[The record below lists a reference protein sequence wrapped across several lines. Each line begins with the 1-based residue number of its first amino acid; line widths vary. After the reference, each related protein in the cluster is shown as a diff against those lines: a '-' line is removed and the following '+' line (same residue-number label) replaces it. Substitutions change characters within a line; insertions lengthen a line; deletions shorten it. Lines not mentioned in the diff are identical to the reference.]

1 MAGKESGMTTVAHR
15 FAADFLSFD
24 KNRPSAEATG
34 TRAQAQA
41 QAQAQVQAHAH
52 TQAVSLAGGLDFVFV
67 HTAACPPSAHSV
79 RLFTQQKSNS
89 SIDTGAVD
97 PTFGKSGRTTPC
109 SENGHLVIEE
119 ISSSGSVPK
128 LIARNPTSFDYLL
141 LAGQIVRGGKQ
152 NRGINADIL
161 IGANSSIEIPV
172 TCVEQGRWSD
182 ASSHDFSND
191 FSHGGFEPPSVRS
204 AKMRSVHA
212 QRRVGDAATAD
223 QSAVWEE
230 ISAMQSAVRAES
242 ASNDLLQSIA
252 HARFSREAPRAQ
264 TIEPAHAHHL
274 AQLDRELAALEE
286 QRHRLIHALQDTSQ
300 ENAAQFDA
308 LRKRLL
314 EVEQQSSAL
323 RKQQLQALRRPQVM
337 PYVVQPDAMHNAN
350 IAAKGACGLLLFFNG
365 KFMTGDIFANPDWFA
380 SVYDD
385 LRDAALLSWDV
396 TARANAEQLR
406 VTSRRATF
414 PVEQTARTILRDAL
428 AGEWDERKSIGSGRS
443 LILNHPFI
451 ESSMIV
457 GNEDTPLHILLG
469 TTLDG
474 ASRGPR
480 SPRVFRTPRV
490 SDVHEGED
498 E

>member
-1 MAGKESGMTTVAHR
+1 MTTVAHR

-24 KNRPSAEATG
+24 KNWPGAEATG
-34 TRAQAQA
+34 TQTD
-41 QAQAQVQAHAH
+41 AQVQARAR
-52 TQAVSLAGGLDFVFV
+52 TRAVSLASGLDFVFAY
-67 HTAACPPSAHSV
+67 TTACPPSAHSV
-79 RLFTQQKSNS
+79 RLFTHQKSAPSNDS
-89 SIDTGAVD
+89 STVD
-97 PTFGKSGRTTPC
+97 PASGESGRTTAAP
-109 SENGHLVIEE
+109 ENGHLVIEE

-161 IGANSSIEIPV
+161 IRANSSIEIPV

-182 ASSHDFSND
+182 TGSHNFSND

-204 AKMRSVHA
+204 WKMRSVHA
-212 QRRVGDAATAD
+212 RRRVGDAATAD

-252 HARFSREAPRAQ
+252 HARFAREAPRAQ
-264 TIEPAHAHHL
+264 TIEPERANHL
-274 AQLDRELAALEE
+274 AQLDRDLEALEA
-286 QRHRLIHALQDTSQ
+286 QRRGLMHALQDTSQ
-300 ENAAQFDA
+300 DNAAQFDA

-314 EVEQQSSAL
+314 EVERLSSAL
-323 RKQQLQALRRPQVM
+323 RRQQIQALRRPQVM
-337 PYVVQPDAMHNAN
+337 PYVVQPDAIENAN
-350 IAAKGACGLLLFFNG
+350 IAAKGACGFLLFFHG
-365 KFMTGDIFANPDWFA
+365 KFVTGDIFANPDWLA

-385 LRDAALLSWDV
+385 LRDAALLSWDAM
-396 TARANAEQLR
+396 ARANAPQFR
-406 VTSRRATF
+406 MTPSRAAF

-428 AGEWDERKSIGSGRS
+428 AGDWDERKSIGSGRS

-469 TTLDG
+469 TTHDG

-480 SPRVFRTPRV
+480 SLRVFRDARV
-490 SDVHEGED
+490 GDVHEGDD
-498 E
+498 EHVD

>member
-24 KNRPSAEATG
+24 KNSPATDAAVG
-34 TRAQAQA
+34 APAGNHTPARARTR
-41 QAQAQVQAHAH
+41 
-52 TQAVSLAGGLDFVFV
+52 AVSLAGGLDFVFV
-67 HTAACPPSAHSV
+67 HTAACPLSAHSV
-79 RLFTQQKSNS
+79 RLFTHQKSGRS
-89 SIDTGAVD
+89 TDSGAAD
-97 PTFGKSGRTTPC
+97 PTFGKPD
-109 SENGHLVIEE
+109 HLLIEE
-119 ISSSGSVPK
+119 TSSSGSVPK
-128 LIARNPTSFDYLL
+128 LFARNPTSFDYLL

-172 TCVEQGRWSD
+172 TCVEQGRWSHAD
-182 ASSHDFSND
+182 SNDFSND

-212 QRRVGDAATAD
+212 RRRVGGAAIAD
-223 QSAVWEE
+223 QSAVWDE
-230 ISAMQSAVRAES
+230 ISVMQNAVRAES
-242 ASNDLLQSIA
+242 VSSDLLQSIA
-252 HARFSREAPRAQ
+252 HARSARETPRPQ
-264 TIEPAHAHHL
+264 TIDPARADRL
-274 AQLDRELAALEE
+274 AELDRELAVLEE
-286 QRHRLIHALQDTSQ
+286 QRHGLIRALQDLSP
-300 ENAAQFDA
+300 EHAARFDE

-314 EVEQQSSAL
+314 EVEQQASAL
-323 RKQQLQALRRPQVM
+323 RRQQMEALRRPQVM

-350 IAAKGACGLLLFFNG
+350 MAAKGACGLLLFFYG
-365 KFMTGDIFANPDWFA
+365 KFISGDIFANPDWFA

-396 TARANAEQLR
+396 TARANAAQFR
-406 VTSRRATF
+406 FTSRRATY
-414 PVEQTARTILRDAL
+414 PVEQTARTVLRDAL

-469 TTLDG
+469 TTHDA

-480 SPRVFRTPRV
+480 SSRVFRTPSMRNALE
-490 SDVHEGED
+490 DFEGLRE
-498 E
+498 